1 MMALVGAFLYALE
14 NVLQEFLIKKPAD
27 VFNFLGF
34 IGFFG
39 VVVTLIEA
47 TIANEFK

>member
-1 MMALVGAFLYALE
+1 MLAPFSTPLE